1 MSAEIPKILHNFAII
16 FFDKNLILLPTSLII
31 DIKKF
36 LVKSISLLNNIIM
49 KRFSTVSMTFFLIVF
64 ILFHSITPLHAQK
77 SQDRNNFFDNYVYQF
92 WTSFGGLSGTTANDI
107 YQTKDGFIN
116 IGTYEGLVKF
126 DGVEFTILNRSTNKD
141 LGIVSVRTILQDS
154 RGNLWLGSNDEGLHK
169 ISENG
174 SKLYT
179 VENGLPNNSVRA
191 ICEDKNGNIWV
202 GTASGVIYLTP
213 DGKLINPQFGAGTT
227 ANGVIVSHLL
237 CDSNGEIWLTTSNE
251 NGLFI
256 CRNKSLFNPIP
267 AFSELSQYFAT
278 AVFEDKDGTFWF
290 GLGDKG
296 IATMQNNKVTMHKT
310 HTILDSVPTTT
321 ILQDSKGIIWFGTEK
336 GLVVYAEGAFIEY
349 HGEEEL
355 ADSNINKIMQ
365 DREGNIWFAT
375 DRNGIG
381 KMAPGKFKM
390 YRLGIT
396 VNSFTETFDGRIWA
410 GTDNGV
416 LCFLNDSPEENLL
429 TEYTK
434 GIRIRHVEA
443 LQRGEI
449 LVSCYTKPGQLL
461 YDGKTIRSWTTD
473 EGLAGNK
480 VRVAISTDKNEY
492 YVGTTTGLSIIHAD
506 GSIKSFK
513 QNTGELETEYVMA
526 IYKDTHNVVWIGTDG
541 GGIFLMYQEKIF
553 RHITS
558 ADGISGNVIFKIS
571 QDKEGNYWI
580 CTGSGITRI
589 DNFDSSVDVPLVCNS
604 INSENGIGTN
614 SVFQILF
621 DRANNAW
628 ITNNHG
634 IASLSV
640 SEIDEL
646 LSGKRSVIPARY
658 YNKNDGLDSDG
669 PTSTAQAIIDRHGRL
684 WFPLIDGIAVYNP
697 HQISESSVTPL
708 VRIETITVDNIV
720 YKDFRKMIIL
730 KPGTKRVDIKYT
742 GISFDA
748 PERILFSHMLTNFEN
763 SYSLPGRER
772 VVSYTNLNPG
782 KHSFIV
788 YAINGSGIQS
798 ENDEMMFFFQKPYF
812 YQSPIF
818 WVFFVISFLAAFS
831 AFFYIRE
838 RRIKRENM
846 RLEALVQE
854 RTADLKIEKD
864 KSDMLLRSILPDK
877 IADKLKNSI
886 GDKNKAFGEDFE
898 SVTILFTD
906 IVGFTKA
913 SSGLT
918 AQQIVRALNNLF
930 TRFDERAKQMGVEKI
945 KTIGDSYMAV
955 CGIPEA
961 NENHAKIMIAFAKG
975 LYKDLE
981 EYNET
986 AEVKFQIRLGMNC
999 GPVTAGVI
1007 GTTKFIYDVWG
1018 NTVNV
1023 ASRMETAARPGTIRI
1038 TEALKEQLEGTDI
1051 QFSEPIECEV
1061 KGKGRMKTYEVL

>member
-1 MSAEIPKILHNFAII
+1 M
-16 FFDKNLILLPTSLII
+16 
-31 DIKKF
+31 
-36 LVKSISLLNNIIM
+36 
-49 KRFSTVSMTFFLIVF
+49 
-64 ILFHSITPLHAQK
+64 
-77 SQDRNNFFDNYVYQF
+77 
-92 WTSFGGLSGTTANDI
+92 
-107 YQTKDGFIN
+107 
-116 IGTYEGLVKF
+116 
-126 DGVEFTILNRSTNKD
+126 
-141 LGIVSVRTILQDS
+141 
-154 RGNLWLGSNDEGLHK
+154 
-169 ISENG
+169 
-174 SKLYT
+174 
-179 VENGLPNNSVRA
+179 RA
-191 ICEDKNGNIWV
+191 LCEDRNGNIWV

-227 ANGVIVSHLL
+227 ANGVIASNLF
-237 CDSNGEIWLTTSNE
+237 CDSTGAIWLTTSNE

-256 CRNKSLFNPIP
+256 CRNKSLFNSIS
-267 AFSELSQYFAT
+267 AFDEISQYFAT
-278 AVFEDKDGTFWF
+278 AVLEDNAGTFWF

-296 IATMQNNKVTMHKT
+296 IATMRDNKVTLLKT
-310 HTILDSVPTTT
+310 NTILDSVPTTA
-321 ILQDSKGIIWFGTEK
+321 ILQDTKGTIWFGTEK
-336 GLVVYAEGAFIEY
+336 GLVVYADGAFFEY

-355 ADSNINKIMQ
+355 SESNINRIIQ

-381 KMAPGKFKM
+381 KMALGKFKM
-390 YRLGIT
+390 FRLGYT

-410 GTDNGV
+410 GTDEGV
-416 LCFLNDSPEENLL
+416 LCFLNDSPEKNPL

-443 LQRGEI
+443 LPKGEI

-461 YDGKTIRSWTTD
+461 YDGKTIRNWSTD

-480 VRVAISTDKNEY
+480 VRVAISTDKDEY
-492 YVGTTTGLSIIHAD
+492 YVGTTTGLSIIHSD

-541 GGIFLMYQEKIF
+541 GGIFLMYEEKIF

-571 QDKEGNYWI
+571 QDKDGNYWI

-589 DNFDSSVDVPLVCNS
+589 DNFDSSVDVPLVCKS

-621 DRANNAW
+621 DQVNNAW

-634 IASLSV
+634 IAALSV
-640 SEIDEL
+640 KEINALFE
-646 LSGKRSVIPARY
+646 GRRFVIPAKY
-658 YNKNDGLDSDG
+658 YNKHDGLDSDG

-684 WFPLIDGIAVYNP
+684 WFPLIDGIAVFNP
-697 HQISESSVTPL
+697 NQSSESSVTPL

-763 SYSLPGRER
+763 SYSLPSRER
-772 VVSYTNLNPG
+772 LVSYTNLKPG

-788 YAINGSGIQS
+788 YAINSSGIQS
-798 ENDEMMFFFQKPYF
+798 NNDEMMFFFQKPFF

-818 WVFFVISFLAAFS
+818 WVLFVITLLGSFI

-838 RRIKRENM
+838 RRIMRENL
-846 RLEALVQE
+846 RLEALVQK

-877 IADKLKNSI
+877 VADKLKESI

-898 SVTILFTD
+898 NITLLFSD

-913 SSGLT
+913 SSGRK
-918 AQQIVRALNNLF
+918 AQEIVSALNNLF
-930 TRFDERAKQMGVEKI
+930 TRFDERAKEMGVEKI
-945 KTIGDSYMAV
+945 KTIGDSYMAA
-955 CGIPEA
+955 CGVPEA
-961 NENHAKIMIAFAKG
+961 NENHASIMIEFAKG
-975 LYKDLE
+975 MYRDLE
-981 EYNET
+981 EYNNSSEI
-986 AEVKFQIRLGMNC
+986 KFQIRVGLNC

-1007 GTTKFIYDVWG
+1007 GTTKFIYDIWG

-1038 TEALKEQLEGTDI
+1038 TEDLKNQLEQDEQFESMDI
-1051 QFSEPIECEV
+1051 HFSEPIECEV
-1061 KGKGRMKTYEVL
+1061 KGKGKMRTYEVL

>member
-1 MSAEIPKILHNFAII
+1 MF
-16 FFDKNLILLPTSLII
+16 
-31 DIKKF
+31 
-36 LVKSISLLNNIIM
+36 NNIIM
-49 KRFSTVSMTFFLIVF
+49 KKFSSLPITFFLFFFLLIF
-64 ILFHSITPLHAQK
+64 SICPIYAQSTYLSDNK
-77 SQDRNNFFDNYVYQF
+77 KTASQNNFFDNYVYQF
-92 WTSFGGLSGTTANDI
+92 WTAFGGLSGMTANDI
-107 YQTKDGFIN
+107 YQTRDGYID

-126 DGVEFTILNRSTNKD
+126 DGIEFTVLNRSTNKD
-141 LGIVSVRTILQDS
+141 FGIVSVRTILQDS
-154 RGNLWLGSNDEGLHK
+154 RGNIWLGSNDEGLQK
-169 ISENG
+169 VSGTER
-174 SKLYT
+174 KLYT

-191 ICEDKNGNIWV
+191 LCEDKNGNIWV

-227 ANGVIVSHLL
+227 ANGVIASNLF
-237 CDSNGEIWLTTSNE
+237 CDSSGAIWLTTSNE

-256 CRNKSLFNPIP
+256 CRNKALFNSIP
-267 AFSELSQYFAT
+267 AFSGSGLSQFFAT
-278 AVFEDKDGTFWF
+278 SVYEDKDGAFWF

-296 IATMQNNKVTMHKT
+296 IAKLKDDKVILLKT
-310 HTILDSVPTTT
+310 NTILDYIPATT
-321 ILQDSKGIIWFGTEK
+321 ILQDTKGTIWFGTEK
-336 GLVVYAEGAFIEY
+336 GLVVYTGGEFIEY

-355 ADSNINKIMQ
+355 SESNINKIMQ

-381 KMAPGKFKM
+381 KMALGKFKM
-390 YRLGIT
+390 FRLGIT
-396 VNSFTETFDGRIWA
+396 VNSFTETYDGRIWA
-410 GTDNGV
+410 GTDEGV
-416 LCFLNDSPEENLL
+416 LCFLNDSPEENIL
-429 TEYTK
+429 TRYTK
-434 GIRIRHVEA
+434 GLRIRHVEA
-443 LQRGEI
+443 LPQGEI
-449 LVSCYTKPGQLL
+449 LVSCYTRPGQLL

-480 VRVAISTDKNEY
+480 VRVAISTGKNEY
-492 YVGTTTGLSIIHAD
+492 YVGTTTGLSIIHED

-541 GGIFLMYQEKIF
+541 GGIFLMYDEKIF

-558 ADGISGNVIFKIS
+558 ADGIAGNVIFKIS
-571 QDKEGNYWI
+571 QDKDGNYWI

-621 DRANNAW
+621 DKANNGW

-634 IASLSV
+634 VAALSV

-646 LSGKRSVIPARY
+646 FQGKRSLLTSKY
-658 YNKNDGLDSDG
+658 FNKNDGLDSDG

-684 WFPLIDGIAVYNP
+684 WFPLIDGIAVFNP
-697 HQISESSVTPL
+697 EQNSQSSVTPL
-708 VRIETITVDNIV
+708 VHIETITVDNV
-720 YKDFRKMIIL
+720 TYKDFRKIIVL

-763 SYSLPGRER
+763 SYTLPGPER

-788 YAINGSGIQS
+788 YSINGNGVKSK
-798 ENDEMMFFFQKPYF
+798 NDEMMFFYQKPFF

-818 WVFFVISFLAAFS
+818 WVLFVILLMAIIIG
-831 AFFYIRE
+831 FFYIKE
-838 RRIKRENM
+838 RRIKKENI
-846 RLEALVQE
+846 RLEALVE
-854 RTADLKIEKD
+854 KRTADLKIEKD

-877 IADKLKNSI
+877 IADKLKESI
-886 GDKNKAFGEDFE
+886 SDKNKAFGEDFE
-898 SVTILFTD
+898 NVTLLFSD

-913 SSGLT
+913 SSGLS
-918 AQQIVRALNNLF
+918 AQEIVRALNNLF
-930 TRFDERAKQMGVEKI
+930 TRFDERAKEMGVEKI
-945 KTIGDSYMAV
+945 KTIGDSYMAA

-961 NENHAKIMIAFAKG
+961 NENHARIMIAFAKG
-975 LYKDLE
+975 MYEDLE
-981 EYNET
+981 EYNKTSEI
-986 AEVKFQIRLGMNC
+986 KYQIRVGLNC

-1023 ASRMETAARPGTIRI
+1023 ASRMETAAKPGTIRI
-1038 TEALKEQLEGTDI
+1038 TEALKEQLEQCGSLDI
-1051 QFSEPIECEV
+1051 DGKEICFSEPIECEV
-1061 KGKGRMKTYEVL
+1061 KGKGIMKTYEVFL